1 MQAHQHGYKDTGVAC
16 RPGRRDTP
24 RERRNGPDV
33 RLLVTC
39 IFIIVMSVIPAGV
52 INGADAEEAEQPLRA
67 AIFYTTETTFQDIN
81 IVYQIANSIE
91 ENLGRQEDVAFSRY
105 SKDELSYTQTFEA
118 AQLMH
123 MNLLLCSGFEGE
135 AYKEKYQSAQDADM
149 SFVMIDGDVPD
160 SGRLSYVGSD
170 NYGSGKAALE
180 FILQQAAERE
190 SDHKIRIAVLTPSRN
205 TGLMSIR
212 DRYEGFMDA
221 AESRENV
228 EIAAV
233 EETSF
238 DYGEAVAK
246 TEELFAR
253 DKELDAVFTTEAICG
268 QAAADVLKAEKAE
281 RRISVITYDMNS
293 NIRKCIEDG
302 SITMT
307 LEQDT
312 DQIGEAVASLLMKL
326 SQVPE
331 EKWQEEAHDRLFP
344 CIVQTA
350 ETLEKA
356 EP

>member
-190 SDHKIRIAVLTPSRN
+190 SE
-205 TGLMSIR
+205 
-212 DRYEGFMDA
+212 DR
-221 AESRENV
+221 
-228 EIAAV
+228 
-233 EETSF
+233 
-238 DYGEAVAK
+238 K
-246 TEELFAR
+246 
-253 DKELDAVFTTEAICG
+253 
-268 QAAADVLKAEKAE
+268 
-281 RRISVITYDMNS
+281 SV
-293 NIRKCIEDG
+293 
-302 SITMT
+302 
-307 LEQDT
+307 
-312 DQIGEAVASLLMKL
+312 V
-326 SQVPE
+326 
-331 EKWQEEAHDRLFP
+331 
-344 CIVQTA
+344 
-350 ETLEKA
+350 
-356 EP
+356 